1 MFVILI
7 SSSKFAIITIFDML
21 WYWTSAEVII
31 YKNTNQQ
38 KMPQILL
45 KWNFFLS

>member
-7 SSSKFAIITIFDML
+7 SSLKFAIITIFYIQ

-31 YKNTNQQ
+31 YKNKNQQ
-38 KMPQILL
+38 KTPQILL
-45 KWNFFLS
+45 KCFFLS